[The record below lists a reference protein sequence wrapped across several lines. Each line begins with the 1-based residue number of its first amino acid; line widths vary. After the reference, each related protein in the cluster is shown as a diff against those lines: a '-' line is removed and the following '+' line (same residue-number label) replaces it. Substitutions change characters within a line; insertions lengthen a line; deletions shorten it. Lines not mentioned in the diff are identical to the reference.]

1 MVYKLFDK
9 MSASF
14 SDKTAKGGGTNN
26 TIKQNEQL
34 EEELHKTIIEKFLK
48 RRVYSSIK
56 DNIWSDDLADMQL
69 ISKFDK
75 GTRSLNIHV
84 LFL

>member
-1 MVYKLFDK
+1 

-34 EEELHKTIIEKFLK
+34 EEELHKTIIEKLLK

-56 DNIWSDDLADMQL
+56 DNI
-69 ISKFDK
+69 
-75 GTRSLNIHV
+75 
-84 LFL
+84 

>member
-1 MVYKLFDK
+1 

-56 DNIWSDDLADMQL
+56 DNIWSADLADMQL
-69 ISKFDK
+69 ISKFNK
-75 GTRSLNIHV
+75 ETRSLNIHV

>member
-1 MVYKLFDK
+1 

-14 SDKTAKGGGTNN
+14 SDKTAKVGGTNN
-26 TIKQNEQL
+26 TITQNEQL

-56 DNIWSDDLADMQL
+56 DNI
-69 ISKFDK
+69 
-75 GTRSLNIHV
+75 
-84 LFL
+84 